1 MSYPKKGKF
10 YKSDEEKRDH
20 RQELVDTVIEKMKD
34 AVKYEKP
41 WFVCD
46 ELPYNRMTGE
56 PYRGSNFVALTVQ
69 GRSDPRWLTFK
80 QIQEL
85 AEKDGVE
92 YSVKGQKGTMIQRW
106 IPAYDN
112 ESNEKVEKGS
122 GEEHEDGKT
131 FARGGWKFYAVF
143 NGEQIANLPP
153 YQKRDK
159 EFENYQPAEMLIECM
174 IEEGLKVEHHGEGK
188 AYYIP
193 SKDEVWL
200 PHKDRFKTEGH
211 YYRTAMH
218 ELGHATGHSTRLDR
232 DQTGSMRSHDQES
245 FHKYTKEELT
255 AELSSYFVGATLG
268 IPYDPS
274 AHENHAAYLKGWI
287 AALEDPEKGKQ
298 FFAEAVKDGGKS
310 ADFQIKLVHAKVL
323 SLENSQMVE
332 HDKTLDLPLKPVKL
346 TTIEKLQEPVP
357 AKKQKEKEVALVR

>member
-1 MSYPKKGKF
+1 MSYPKKGNY

-20 RQELVDTVIEKMKD
+20 RQELVDKVVEKMKE
-34 AVKYEKP
+34 AVEYQKP

-56 PYRGSNFVALTVQ
+56 PYKGSNFVALTVQ

-85 AEKDGVE
+85 AEKDGVD
-92 YSVKGQKGTMIQRW
+92 YNVKGQKGTLIQRW
-106 IPAYDN
+106 IPAYDKN
-112 ESNEKVEKGS
+112 KDEKLSNDS
-122 GEEHEDGKT
+122 GEEPGDGKT

-153 YQKRDK
+153 YQKRDR
-159 EFENYQPAEMLIECM
+159 EFENYEPAETLIECM
-174 IEEGLKVEHHGEGK
+174 KADGVKFDHHGEGK

-200 PHKDRFKTEGH
+200 PHKDRFKTEGL

-232 DQTGSMRSHDQES
+232 DQTGSMRGHTEES
-245 FHKYTKEELT
+245 LHKYAKEELV
-255 AELSSYFVGATLG
+255 AELSSYFVGAELG
-268 IPYDPS
+268 IPYDSS
-274 AHENHAAYLKGWI
+274 AHENHAAYLKNWI
-287 AALEDPEKGKQ
+287 SALEDPEKGKQ
-298 FFAEAVKDGGKS
+298 FFAEAVKEAGQS
-310 ADFQIKLVHAKVL
+310 ADYQISRYHGKLIEQEREKTVEQEKTV
-323 SLENSQMVE
+323 ENTESKSIAVTV
-332 HDKTLDLPLKPVKL
+332 DKMAEPKPM
-346 TTIEKLQEPVP
+346 
-357 AKKQKEKEVALVR
+357 KKEREKEVAFAR

>member
-20 RQELVDTVIEKMKD
+20 RQELVDTVIEQMKE

-85 AEKDGVE
+85 AEKDGIE

-106 IPAYDN
+106 IPAYDK

-122 GEEHEDGKT
+122 GEEPEDGKT

-143 NGEQIANLPP
+143 NGEQIANFPP
-153 YQKRDK
+153 FQKRDK
-159 EFENYQPAEMLIECM
+159 EFENYQPAEMLIESM
-174 IEEGLKVEHHGEGK
+174 KEAGLKFEHHGEGK

-200 PHKDRFKTEGH
+200 PHKDRFKTEGL
-211 YYRTAMH
+211 YYRTALH
-218 ELGHATGHSTRLDR
+218 EIGHSTGHPTRLDR
-232 DQTGSMRSHDQES
+232 DQTGSMRSPNQES
-245 FHKYTKEELT
+245 LHKYAKEELV
-255 AELSSYFVGATLG
+255 AELSSYFVGAELG
-268 IPYDPS
+268 IPYDSS
-274 AHENHAAYLKGWI
+274 AHENHAAYLKSWI
-287 AALEDPEKGKQ
+287 SALEDPEKGKQ

-323 SLENSQMVE
+323 SLENNQAIE
-332 HDKTLDLPLKPVKL
+332 HDQTLSQSAKSVQLP
-346 TTIEKLQEPVP
+346 TIEKIQEPVP
-357 AKKQKEKEVALVR
+357 VKRQKEKEGALAR